1 MHSVCVPAGV
11 EAGIS
16 VGYVAVGPR
25 PGAARRRFGVIGA
38 PAPGLCWRLGV
49 RKRSL
54 WVEMFRVFRDLWT
67 RSWGSLAGSWGEGW
81 WLLANACP
89 RCASEWR
96 RLLMLSL
103 SRSFPALAGQ
113 RVG

>member
-1 MHSVCVPAGV
+1 M
-11 EAGIS
+11 
-16 VGYVAVGPR
+16 GYAPVGPP

-38 PAPGLCWRLGV
+38 PPPGLCWRLGV

-54 WVEMFRVFRDLWT
+54 WVEMFRVVRDLWT
-67 RSWGSLAGSWGEGW
+67 RGLGVSGRSWGEGW
-81 WLLANACP
+81 WLPANACP